1 MNVSTLTQREEPE
14 RHELPASLEAL
25 PSPVPRPVQ
34 WQRLRENLAILRG
47 GDTTKL
53 LDAAYSVGDSIGGMS
68 DERHLRRMWRS
79 KAGRDLLA
87 ARPSLA
93 EALSDHSALAAL
105 PDESLG
111 HYFLSFAVRHG
122 IDSMALLESQHAMSR
137 DYLELDPVR
146 QWLSDRLTVMHDLWH
161 VLAGYDATTSGE
173 SALMCFSL
181 PQRVNDRALPIFH
194 RDLDRHGPDRDKRC
208 GARNSTWHA
217 DEVPART
224 TAGRV
229 SSATPR
235 PGAQSTRHHPTSSVS
250 RTDETP
256 RYVDPGHRRSR
267 LTAHWVRRA
276 VSRSETAL

>member
-1 MNVSTLTQREEPE
+1 MNASTLTQREEPE
-14 RHELPASLEAL
+14 QHELPASLEAL

-87 ARPSLA
+87 ARPSLV
-93 EALSDHSALAAL
+93 EALSDYSALAAF

-137 DYLELDPVR
+137 DYLELGPMR

-161 VLAGYDATTSGE
+161 VLEAT
-173 SALMCFSL
+173 M
-181 PQRVNDRALPIFH
+181 R
-194 RDLDRHGPDRDKRC
+194 
-208 GARNSTWHA
+208 
-217 DEVPART
+217 
-224 TAGRV
+224 
-229 SSATPR
+229 PR
-235 PGAQSTRHHPTSSVS
+235 PAN
-250 RTDETP
+250 
-256 RYVDPGHRRSR
+256 RR
-267 LTAHWVRRA
+267 
-276 VSRSETAL
+276 